1 MTKSVCLCVCAHMR
15 VTLLC
20 DEGEAMAVFS
30 VLRNP
35 ELSQLYHMLTHGSVL
50 QSSGSMPRSPF

>member
-1 MTKSVCLCVCAHMR
+1 MTKSVCMCVRVRMR

-35 ELSQLYHMLTHGSVL
+35 ELSQLYHRLTHSSEL
-50 QSSGSMPRSPF
+50 QSSASTLRSPF